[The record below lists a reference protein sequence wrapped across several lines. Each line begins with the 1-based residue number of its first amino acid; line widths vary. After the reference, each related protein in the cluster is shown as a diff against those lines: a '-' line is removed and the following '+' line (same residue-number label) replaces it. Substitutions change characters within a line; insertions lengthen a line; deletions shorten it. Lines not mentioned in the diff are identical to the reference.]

1 MERRHELAQ
10 FLRAKREQT
19 PVPPDSLFPT
29 RGRRV
34 PGLRREEVAEL
45 ALISDTYYTKLERG
59 KVQGI
64 SAAVLDGLTF
74 ALALTPQERGYVA
87 SLIPVA
93 GHAASVSDP
102 LIDPMVPLRRLLEA
116 LGGTPAHVHNERADI
131 IATNAAGRA
140 LYPYHFEH
148 SERPNTIAF
157 LFLDPRARD
166 FFEDWKQWADQ
177 GVHYLRNALAREPD
191 NRLVWSMVERLRAR
205 SAEFA
210 EGWDSH
216 HVAFQQFGTRVLNHP
231 QVGRLAID
239 FQGLQPIGHDRIR
252 IVVYTAADD
261 AESSERLAR
270 LLNP

>member
-1 MERRHELAQ
+1 MEIR
-10 FLRAKREQT
+10 
-19 PVPPDSLFPT
+19 
-29 RGRRV
+29 
-34 PGLRREEVAEL
+34 
-45 ALISDTYYTKLERG
+45 
-59 KVQGI
+59 
-64 SAAVLDGLTF
+64 
-74 ALALTPQERGYVA
+74 
-87 SLIPVA
+87 
-93 GHAASVSDP
+93 
-102 LIDPMVPLRRLLEA
+102 
-116 LGGTPAHVHNERADI
+116 
-131 IATNAAGRA
+131 
-140 LYPYHFEH
+140 
-148 SERPNTIAF
+148 
-157 LFLDPRARD
+157 
-166 FFEDWKQWADQ
+166 DQ
-177 GVHYLRNALAREPD
+177 GVHYLRNALAREPG